1 MRDLIEERNR
11 REKMQ
16 NSIIKYWN
24 VNLIPY
30 SKEEDAFAKLS
41 AEEKQAAKDIIA
53 RLDAEAAADEALK
66 AKEVEQAK
74 AEREKSESTYN
85 KATNS
90 YSGAYGTKPV
100 EDEEEKDR
108 IAQIL
113 REKEDAFQKNLENTK
128 SEVN

>member
-1 MRDLIEERNR
+1 MKDLIDERNR
-11 REKMQ
+11 REKMH

-30 SKEEDAFAKLS
+30 TEKEDAFAHLS

-53 RLDAEAAADEALK
+53 RLDKEVAEDEAVK
-66 AKEVEQAK
+66 AKEVEEAK
-74 AEREKSESTYN
+74 VEREQLENNYN

-100 EDEEEKDR
+100 EDDEEKDR
-108 IAQIL
+108 IERIL
-113 REKEDAFQKNLENTK
+113 HEKEEAFQKNLENTRL
-128 SEVN
+128 ETQ